1 MTEVVAVDQRTDREI
16 LLGFEHRVGRHCGST
31 SLQDVVNYAGW
42 PLSEAACF
50 GLASGLAYYF
60 KPPTLEI
67 PLGIFMGRCRQL
79 ENNFFENCGIAF
91 ERITF
96 DSFTA
101 LEAQIQTKLRL
112 GRPVVLQGDVA
123 GLPYYKSPMHFPGHK
138 FVVCG
143 YAAGMYTIA
152 DTAFAELQVIT
163 AAELAK
169 STGYEDAM
177 WAGAFVAYDFQDKLP
192 ELTPASAASAVA
204 LAIARQIDELAE
216 AKEHFFL
223 AGEEAHHAWFKHTN
237 FAIVPTNAHL
247 GLGARMFYQVIEK
260 RGTGGGAFR
269 GIYLDFIGE
278 LLRDQLFPF
287 SVHEALFK
295 SQSDALRLLENLQ
308 VWLGHSQQTLS
319 KIGHVYK
326 MLSIKKI
333 PGIEAEKQVRHHLS
347 QLKQYEQG
355 IITNLILLKEQ
366 CKENFI

>member
-1 MTEVVAVDQRTDREI
+1 
-16 LLGFEHRVGRHCGST
+16 
-31 SLQDVVNYAGW
+31 
-42 PLSEAACF
+42 
-50 GLASGLAYYF
+50 
-60 KPPTLEI
+60 
-67 PLGIFMGRCRQL
+67 
-79 ENNFFENCGIAF
+79 
-91 ERITF
+91 
-96 DSFTA
+96 
-101 LEAQIQTKLRL
+101 
-112 GRPVVLQGDVA
+112 
-123 GLPYYKSPMHFPGHK
+123 
-138 FVVCG
+138 
-143 YAAGMYTIA
+143 
-152 DTAFAELQVIT
+152 
-163 AAELAK
+163 
-169 STGYEDAM
+169 
-177 WAGAFVAYDFQDKLP
+177 
-192 ELTPASAASAVA
+192 
-204 LAIARQIDELAE
+204 
-216 AKEHFFL
+216 
-223 AGEEAHHAWFKHTN
+223 
-237 FAIVPTNAHL
+237 
-247 GLGARMFYQVIEK
+247 MFYQVIEK